1 MYERNNVIRQFET
14 TIAKHCG
21 APYGVAVES
30 CTSAL
35 LLCCLYFKVKE
46 VTIPKKT
53 YFSVP
58 MSIIHAGGAVRYEDK
73 KWRGAYKLKPYPIID
88 SAMRFKKDMYNPGDF
103 QCLSFHYAKH
113 IPIGRGGMILT
124 DNKKA
129 AEWFRK
135 MRNDGRRE
143 VLKSE
148 DYVTLAGYNF
158 YMTAEQAARGLEL
171 FYWRTYGK
179 KDLLDLEM
187 THVDLTQHIDGK
199 LFK

>member
-1 MYERNNVIRQFET
+1 MYERNNVIRQFEK

-21 APYGVAVES
+21 APYGIAVES

-35 LLCCLYFKVKE
+35 LLCCLYLKVKE

-58 MSIIHAGGAVRYEDK
+58 MSIIHAGGTVRYKDLD
-73 KWRGAYKLKPYPIID
+73 WRGSYQLEPYWIID
-88 SAMRFKKDMYNPGDF
+88 SAMRFKKDMYLQNTF
-103 QCLSFHYAKH
+103 CCLSFHYAKH

-129 AEWFRK
+129 ASWFRV

-143 VLKSE
+143 IPKEKDRVKLI
-148 DYVTLAGYNF
+148 GWNF
-158 YMTAEQAARGLEL
+158 YMTPEQAARGLSL
-171 FYWRTYGK
+171 YYWRIFRQ
-179 KDLLDLEM
+179 KDPDDLEM
-187 THVDLTQHIDGK
+187 THGDISHVC
-199 LFK
+199 

>member
-1 MYERNNVIRQFET
+1 MGVLMSYERNDVVRQFEK

-30 CTSAL
+30 CTAAIFLS
-35 LLCCLYFKVKE
+35 CLYLKVKE

-58 MSIIHAGGAVRYEDK
+58 MSIKHAGGSVKFKNIA
-73 KWRGAYKLKPYPIID
+73 WIGAYRLEPYPIID
-88 SAMRFKKDMYNPGDF
+88 SAMRFKKDMYKKGEF
-103 QCLSFHYAKH
+103 QCLSFQYSKH

-129 AEWFRK
+129 AEWFRV

-143 VLKSE
+143 IAKEKDRVKLW
-148 DYVTLAGYNF
+148 GWNF
-158 YMTAEQAARGLEL
+158 YMTPEQAARGLSL
-171 FYWRTYGK
+171 FYWRAIGK
-179 KDLLDLEM
+179 NLPDLEM
-187 THVDLTQHIDGK
+187 THKDISYVC
-199 LFK
+199 